1 MKINSQT
8 ARIGIIAGFLLM
20 VGCFLYFRFVV
31 PYHVCFKEQI
41 QLFVFS
47 SSYFW
52 SYFSKPAFLARLGGD
67 FLTQFLYF
75 KTGGAL
81 LVTFLLLTEWW
92 LIFLTLKR
100 FFSVETRRAASPRT
114 WYAASLLP
122 VMFEWVSFSNH
133 SFSLSLSISIII
145 ALSIFLIYTKTTGKI
160 SIVVGFLLIP
170 VLYMIVGAS
179 VFLFLILV
187 ILYDIHCG
195 RKQFIYWAVIFVFAV
210 AIPVIFRYYFLLNLK
225 QAFLYPY
232 LEIKQGL
239 SMVSLGALVL
249 LFVCFKKIKLKT
261 RMTSTKLNST
271 RISFVQN
278 LTSVLT
284 MIVLFSILIV
294 GLVKTTD
301 RKQESIFGMSIEA
314 YHENWDKV
322 LEIMEKNELK
332 SPIATSYAN
341 LALSKKN
348 LLGERLMDF
357 YQPFSSGLLLPN
369 APNVNWFAVFS
380 ASDAYYH
387 IGDME
392 MAQHAAM
399 VGMISTPQQRSV
411 RLVERLAK
419 INMAT
424 GDVPVATKYMRM
436 LGSTLFHKIDSESGI
451 TNSAQNSLQQYFAKD
466 IIRRATDIKL
476 SLELLAESNPDNLP
490 AVNYLLCF
498 YLLNKDIP
506 AFYKAYT
513 SYCKDKIN
521 PVPKVYSEALLIYFA
536 ATKSTMKQVTEYGI
550 SPEVIKLFSDYTRLY
565 ENSEADLASM
575 QEKYP
580 NTYWLF
586 FHFANIKK

>member
-1 MKINSQT
+1 MILKSSIQGL
-8 ARIGIIAGFLLM
+8 IFGLLLGISS
-20 VGCFLYFRFVV
+20 FLYFRFVV

-47 SSYFW
+47 SSYVW
-52 SYFSKPAFLARLGGD
+52 SYFSKPAFLACLGGD

-81 LVTFLLLTEWW
+81 MVTFLLVTEWR

-100 FFSVETRRAASPRT
+100 FSAETRQASIEMLRV
-114 WYAASLLP
+114 ASLLP
-122 VMFEWVSFSNH
+122 VVVEWISYSNH
-133 SFSLSLSISIII
+133 NFSLSLSISIII
-145 ALSIFLIYTKTTGKI
+145 SLSAFLIMASPPVPLQKRGKMYASYTSGL
-160 SIVVGFLLIP
+160 LLIP
-170 VLYMIVGAS
+170 VLYMIAGAS
-179 VFLFLILV
+179 VFLFLALI
-187 ILYDIHCG
+187 IFYDIHCG
-195 RKQFIYWAVIFVFAV
+195 RKQFIYWVIICVLAF
-210 AIPVIFRYYFLLNLK
+210 AIPFIFRYYFLLNIK

-232 LEIKQGL
+232 PGMKQGL
-239 SMVSLGALVL
+239 SLLALIIVVLCVNFINRGRIPRWLPSLGGGLVVALL
-249 LFVCFKKIKLKT
+249 L
-261 RMTSTKLNST
+261 
-271 RISFVQN
+271 
-278 LTSVLT
+278 
-284 MIVLFSILIV
+284 MI

-322 LEIMEKNELK
+322 LEIMEKAELK
-332 SPIATSYAN
+332 NPIATSYAN
-341 LALSKKN
+341 LALSKKD

-369 APNVNWFAVFS
+369 APNVNWFVVFS

-387 IGDME
+387 IGDLD

-399 VGMISTPQQRSV
+399 FGMLSTPQQRSV
-411 RLVERLAK
+411 RLVERLAE
-419 INMAT
+419 INMAI
-424 GDVPVATKYMRM
+424 GDIPAATKYIRI
-436 LGSTLFHKIDSESGI
+436 LGSTLFHKIDSESGV
-451 TNSAQNSLQQYFAKD
+451 TNSARNSFQQIFAKD
-466 IIRRATDIKL
+466 TIRKATDIKL

-521 PVPKVYSEALLIYFA
+521 PTPKVFSEALLIYFA
-536 ATKSTMKQVTEYGI
+536 GTKSTMKQVTEYGI
-550 SPEVIKLFSDYTRLY
+550 SPEMIKLFGEYTRLY
-565 ENSEADLASM
+565 ENSKANLTTM
-575 QEKYP
+575 QKKYP

-586 FHFANIKK
+586 FHFATNEK

>member
-1 MKINSQT
+1 MNTVLKNNIQ
-8 ARIGIIAGFLLM
+8 RLIIGSLL
-20 VGCFLYFRFVV
+20 GISCFLYFRYVV
-31 PYHVCFKEQI
+31 PYHLCFKEQI
-41 QLFVFS
+41 QLFVFN

-52 SYFSKPAFLARLGGD
+52 SYFSKPAFLACLGGD

-81 LVTFLLLTEWW
+81 VVTFLLVTEWR

-100 FFSVETRRAASPRT
+100 FSAEK

-122 VMFEWVSFSNH
+122 VVVEWVSYTNH
-133 SFSLSLSISIII
+133 NFSLSLSVSIII
-145 ALSIFLIYTKTTGKI
+145 ALSVFLIASPPAPPQRRRVLFI
-160 SIVVGFLLIP
+160 SILLIP
-170 VLYMIVGAS
+170 VLYMIAGAS
-179 VFLFLILV
+179 VFLFLALTIF
-187 ILYDIHCG
+187 YDIHCK
-195 RKQFIYWAVIFVFAV
+195 RKQFIYRTVIIILTV
-210 AIPVIFRYYFLLNLK
+210 ATPFIFRYYFLLNVK

-232 LEIKQGL
+232 PGIHQGL
-239 SMVSLGALVL
+239 SLVAIMIVVLYVNFINKHRILHFVGALG
-249 LFVCFKKIKLKT
+249 
-261 RMTSTKLNST
+261 
-271 RISFVQN
+271 
-278 LTSVLT
+278 
-284 MIVLFSILIV
+284 V
-294 GLVKTTD
+294 GLLWITGLVYTTD
-301 RKQESIFGMSIEA
+301 LKRENIFGMSMEA

-322 LEIMEKNELK
+322 LEIMEKAELK
-332 SPIATSYAN
+332 NPVATSYAN
-341 LALSKKN
+341 LALSKKD

-369 APNVNWFAVFS
+369 TPNVNWFVVFS

-399 VGMISTPQQRSV
+399 VGMISTSRQRSV
-411 RLVERLAK
+411 RLVERLAE

-424 GDVPVATKYMRM
+424 GDISAAAKYVRI
-436 LGSTLFHKIDSESGI
+436 LGSTLFHKVDSKSRI
-451 TNSAQNSLQQYFAKD
+451 TKSARNSLQQIFAKD
-466 IIRRATDIKL
+466 VIRRATDVKL

-490 AVNYLLCF
+490 AVNYLLCY

-521 PVPKVYSEALLIYFA
+521 PVPKVYAEALLIYFA
-536 ATKSTMKQVTEYGI
+536 GTKSAMKQVTEYGI
-550 SPEVIKLFSDYTRLY
+550 SPEVIKMFGEYTRLY
-565 ENSEADLASM
+565 ENSGANLTTM

-586 FHFANIKK
+586 FHFATMK